1 MLKYIPLNF
10 AILSHPVNWL
20 SVGILVALGGVGLG
34 LLSTQLQ
41 KGDHGA
47 ADHKGA

>member
-20 SVGILVALGGVGLG
+20 SVAVIIGLAGAGLG
-34 LLSTQLQ
+34 LIETQLS
-41 KGDHGA
+41 
-47 ADHKGA
+47 KGATPEKKGS